1 MFNLKKG
8 STAAQANRSSSE
20 LLTNTCID
28 LLDRNY
34 SEAAMYTSLL
44 RTALYMHALL
54 ELPAVITFYLKPATH
69 LPEYPADLESRPL
82 NDIERSW
89 IDATEPILHSY
100 GILLLS
106 SSLIAAISAQSDTP
120 LSLARAIGLFLAL
133 YHIGPVRRAQAR
145 IKRDR
150 AIGVKQ
156 TEALP
161 VMKNPKLHMVLHTI
175 VGGMLAGSAIFGY
188 FSG

>member
-1 MFNLKKG
+1 
-8 STAAQANRSSSE
+8 
-20 LLTNTCID
+20 
-28 LLDRNY
+28 
-34 SEAAMYTSLL
+34 MYTSLL

-54 ELPAVITFYLKPATH
+54 ELPATITFCLKAATH
-69 LPEYPADLESRPL
+69 LPEYPADLKSRPL

-133 YHIGPVRRAQAR
+133 YHIGPVRRARAR

-150 AIGVKQ
+150 ALGVKQ

-161 VMKNPKLHMVLHTI
+161 VMKNPKLHMVLHAI

-188 FSG
+188 FIG

>member
-1 MFNLKKG
+1 MCTF
-8 STAAQANRSSSE
+8 
-20 LLTNTCID
+20 
-28 LLDRNY
+28 
-34 SEAAMYTSLL
+34 LL

-54 ELPAVITFYLKPATH
+54 ELPAAITFYLNPATH
-69 LPEYPADLESRPL
+69 LPEYSADLQSRPL
-82 NDIERSW
+82 TDIERSW

-145 IKRDR
+145 IKRDL
-150 AIGVKQ
+150 ALGVKQ
-156 TEALP
+156 TEEALP
-161 VMKNPKLHMVLHTI
+161 VMKNPKLHMVLHTV
-175 VGGMLAGSAIFGY
+175 VGGILAGSAIFGC
-188 FSG
+188 FIR